1 MPDEIPR
8 TIDVVLRAVYEL
20 ALDTSATT
28 KNPADF
34 QHRFFSEMTRVEL
47 AMLKAQADV
56 VLPTFRHPL
65 PAMKTYRSLM
75 CGSSMYEDKGNAKLR
90 LRDHDIIEIRY
101 WQCPYKGI
109 CKDHEEKVCLRT
121 HSLMEAADLL
131 SPTAFDEIED
141 LRFSEEGNC
150 IAFVR
155 VHFTGDLREIDAAE
169 RVIDE
174 RPCLHLTRSEA
185 ETFLLRSLL
194 VGAEYACNHLPEVN
208 VRHSLRDLAKRIDEA
223 GLEDKATAEYPFLRR
238 GLKQWRQ
245 GKNAFTR
252 HD

>member
-1 MPDEIPR
+1 VPEEIPR
-8 TIDVVLRAVYEL
+8 TVEVVMRAVYDLVLEI
-20 ALDTSATT
+20 SATT
-28 KNPADF
+28 GNPAAF
-34 QHRFFSEMTRVEL
+34 QHRFFKEVTRVEL
-47 AMLKAQADV
+47 AMLKAKADV
-56 VLPTFRHPL
+56 ALPTFRHPL

-75 CGSSMYEDKGNAKLR
+75 CGTSMYEDQGNAKIR
-90 LRDHDIIEIRY
+90 LRDHNIIEIRY
-101 WQCPYKGI
+101 WQCPYADI

-131 SPTAFDEIED
+131 SPTTFDEIED

-150 IAFVR
+150 IVFVR
-155 VHFTGDLREIDAAE
+155 VNFTGDLREIDAAE

-174 RPCLHLTRSEA
+174 RPCIHLTRDEA
-185 ETFLLRSLL
+185 ASFLLRTLMS
-194 VGAEYACNHLPEVN
+194 GAEYACNHLPEVN

-223 GLEDKATAEYPFLRR
+223 GLAEKDAAEYPFLRR
-238 GLKQWRQ
+238 GLKKWRQ